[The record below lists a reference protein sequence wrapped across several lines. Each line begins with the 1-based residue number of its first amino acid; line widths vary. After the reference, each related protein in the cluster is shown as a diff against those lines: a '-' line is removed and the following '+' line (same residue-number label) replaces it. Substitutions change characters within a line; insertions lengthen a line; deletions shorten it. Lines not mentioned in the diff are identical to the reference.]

1 MRVNFDKKEYDV
13 FVSHASEDKELIV
26 RPLVEALESR
36 GINVWYDE
44 NNLRLG
50 DSLRRK
56 IDQGLVKS
64 RFGIIVLSKDFINK
78 SWTNYEL
85 DGLII
90 KAVLDQQ
97 VIIPIWH
104 NMTIKD
110 VAEYSPFLADK
121 FGISTSNK
129 DIDVIADEIVNI
141 IL

>member
-26 RPLVEALESR
+26 RPLVEALELR

-129 DIDVIADEIVNI
+129 DIDVIADEIVSI